1 MSKIYEARMA
11 IVTARKTFEEAKERE
26 WDELSARLRIALED
40 AVFAAKD
47 AGQSIAAIARDYG
60 TTDRGTIYR
69 ILARRADTVNEK
81 AVGVWREPTNA
92 NIINIRVGDETVQ
105 FSWDGEFHCAWMF
118 HGNFNPDSALVAELR
133 KENNA
138 YAAQIEAI

>member
-1 MSKIYEARMA
+1 MA
-11 IVTARKTFEEAKERE
+11 IMTARKTFDEAKERE
-26 WDELSARLRIALED
+26 WGELSARLRIALED
-40 AVFAAKD
+40 AVFQAKD
-47 AGQSIAAIARDYG
+47 AGTSVAAIARDYG

-69 ILARRADTVNEK
+69 ILARRA
-81 AVGVWREPTNA
+81 
-92 NIINIRVGDETVQ
+92 ETVSEGNAANVTRSGD
-105 FSWDGEFHCAWMF
+105 FYSITVGNETVLVEWDFDYHAALMF